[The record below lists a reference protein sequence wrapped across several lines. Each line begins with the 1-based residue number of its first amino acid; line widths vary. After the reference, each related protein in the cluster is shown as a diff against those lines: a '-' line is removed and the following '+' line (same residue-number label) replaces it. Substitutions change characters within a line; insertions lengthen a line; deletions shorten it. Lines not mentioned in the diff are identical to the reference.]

1 MKRTSEAIGIPR
13 CVRRFQLSSSMQ
25 TKVVE
30 GTNFHV
36 RRTNN
41 QNRAIPDV
49 VDMKVTL
56 VRNMF
61 LATRPLPCS

>member
-1 MKRTSEAIGIPR
+1 ME
-13 CVRRFQLSSSMQ
+13 
-25 TKVVE
+25 TKVIE

-56 VRNMF
+56 VGNMF